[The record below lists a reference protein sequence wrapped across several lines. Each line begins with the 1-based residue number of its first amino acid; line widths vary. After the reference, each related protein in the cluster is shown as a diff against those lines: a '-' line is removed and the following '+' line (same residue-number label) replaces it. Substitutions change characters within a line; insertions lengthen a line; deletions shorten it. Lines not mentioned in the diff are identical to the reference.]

1 MKDSK
6 EKYEMMQTKVSPE
19 TFKRIKQ
26 IEEKLHMK
34 SYGII
39 QMMVDCIVRYMD
51 DRHNLTPE
59 MEQAMSIF
67 EHMVGW
73 AQALNLADPTVA
85 KEIGEATYYMY
96 DKDGKKKGV
105 RGVHITRPYFTEWK
119 QDFNIQHIL
128 ERNLELLIPET
139 YERMRRV
146 WGQLGFN
153 SMLEFFNFVVDH
165 FSQEEDI
172 AELRHI
178 FEDAARADNG
188 KEVAYGQRTRKKKRG
203 DIEDMPSLFDAD
215 GLEEH
220 EGYQPHGDTW

>member
-1 MKDSK
+1 MKEK

-34 SYGII
+34 AYGII

-73 AQALNLADPTVA
+73 ASALNLADPAVA
-85 KEIGEATYYMY
+85 KEIGEATYYLY

-139 YERMRRV
+139 YNRMRRV
-146 WGQLGFN
+146 CAQLGFD

-165 FSQEEDI
+165 FSQEQDI
-172 AELRHI
+172 AELRSI

-203 DIEDMPSLFDAD
+203 NIEDTPGLFDAE

>member
-1 MKDSK
+1 MKEK

-73 AQALNLADPTVA
+73 ASALNLADPAVA
-85 KEIGEATYYMY
+85 KEIGEATYYLY

-139 YERMRRV
+139 YNRMRRV
-146 WGQLGFN
+146 CAQLGFD

-165 FSQEEDI
+165 FSQEQDI
-172 AELRHI
+172 AELRSI
-178 FEDAARADNG
+178 FEDAARADNS

-203 DIEDMPSLFDAD
+203 NIENTPGLFDAE

>member
-1 MKDSK
+1 MK

-34 SYGII
+34 AYGII

-73 AQALNLADPTVA
+73 ASALNLADPAVA
-85 KEIGEATYYMY
+85 KEIGEATYYLY

-139 YERMRRV
+139 YNRMRRV
-146 WGQLGFN
+146 CAQLGFD

-165 FSQEEDI
+165 FSQEQDI
-172 AELRHI
+172 AELRSI

-203 DIEDMPSLFDAD
+203 NIEDTPGLFDAE

>member
-1 MKDSK
+1 MKEK

-34 SYGII
+34 AYGII

-73 AQALNLADPTVA
+73 ASALNLADPSVA
-85 KEIGEATYYMY
+85 KEIGEATYYLY

-146 WGQLGFN
+146 CAQLGFD

-165 FSQEEDI
+165 FSQEQDI
-172 AELRHI
+172 AELRSI

-203 DIEDMPSLFDAD
+203 NIEDTPGLFDAD

-220 EGYQPHGDTW
+220 EGYLPHGDTW

>member
-1 MKDSK
+1 MKEK

-73 AQALNLADPTVA
+73 ASALNLADPAVA
-85 KEIGEATYYMY
+85 KEIGEATYYLY

-139 YERMRRV
+139 YNRMRRV
-146 WGQLGFN
+146 CAQLGFD
-153 SMLEFFNFVVDH
+153 SMLEFFNFIVDH
-165 FSQEEDI
+165 FSQEQDI
-172 AELRHI
+172 AELRSI

-203 DIEDMPSLFDAD
+203 NIEDTPGLFDAD

>member
-1 MKDSK
+1 MKEK

-34 SYGII
+34 AYGII

-73 AQALNLADPTVA
+73 ASALNLADPAVA
-85 KEIGEATYYMY
+85 KEIGEATYYLY

-146 WGQLGFN
+146 CAQLGFD

-165 FSQEEDI
+165 FSQEQDI
-172 AELRHI
+172 AELRSI

-203 DIEDMPSLFDAD
+203 NIEDTPGLFDAE

>member
-1 MKDSK
+1 MK

-34 SYGII
+34 AYGII

-51 DRHNLTPE
+51 DQHNLTPE

-73 AQALNLADPTVA
+73 ASALNLADPSVA
-85 KEIGEATYYMY
+85 KEIGEATYYLY
-96 DKDGKKKGV
+96 DKDGKKTGV
-105 RGVHITRPYFTEWK
+105 RGVHITRPYFAEWK

-146 WGQLGFN
+146 CAQLGFD

-165 FSQEEDI
+165 FSQEQDI
-172 AELRHI
+172 AELRSI

-203 DIEDMPSLFDAD
+203 NIEDTPGLFDAE

-220 EGYQPHGDTW
+220 EGYLPHGDTW

>member
-1 MKDSK
+1 
-6 EKYEMMQTKVSPE
+6 MMQTKVSPE

-73 AQALNLADPTVA
+73 ASALNLADPAVA
-85 KEIGEATYYMY
+85 KEIGEATYYLY

-139 YERMRRV
+139 YNRMRRV
-146 WGQLGFN
+146 CAQLGFD

-165 FSQEEDI
+165 FSQEQDI
-172 AELRHI
+172 AELRSI
-178 FEDAARADNG
+178 FEDAARSDNG

-203 DIEDMPSLFDAD
+203 NIEDTPGLFDAD